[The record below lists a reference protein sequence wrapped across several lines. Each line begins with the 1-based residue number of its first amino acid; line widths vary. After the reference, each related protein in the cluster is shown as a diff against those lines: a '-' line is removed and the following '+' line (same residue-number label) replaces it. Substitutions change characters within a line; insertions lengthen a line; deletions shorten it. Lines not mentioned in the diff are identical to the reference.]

1 MKIVKSGNKYVLYDD
16 NGRVVIIT
24 SYRRICE
31 GMMNDDT

>member
-1 MKIVKSGNKYVLYDD
+1 MKIVRRGKKYVLYDN

-31 GMMNDDT
+31 GIMNDDT

>member
-1 MKIVKSGNKYVLYDD
+1 MKIIKRGNKYVLYDD

>member
-1 MKIVKSGNKYVLYDD
+1 MRIVKSGKKYVLYDD

-31 GMMNDDT
+31 GMMKDDT